1 MWHGILIAVMT
12 LGAFDTAHESHD
24 NVEEDTQQLSKNIGM
39 KDGSTVAFNITL
51 TVIFLKLSFELD
63 KMSKA
68 AIFVIVATLIL
79 SYILVAVFGNSGLA
93 RALDPDLI
101 GIGVRSVFSI
111 EGFFLL
117 AGSCLIITF
126 LEYLF
131 MYLRMLKRICRGEGR
146 QE

>member
-12 LGAFDTAHESHD
+12 LGVFDTAHESHKD
-24 NVEEDTQQLSKNIGM
+24 VKEDTQQLSKNIGL

-63 KMSKA
+63 KVSKA
-68 AIFVIVATLIL
+68 AIFFIIVTLIL

-93 RALDPDLI
+93 QALDPELI

-111 EGFFLL
+111 EGFHLL
-117 AGSCLIITF
+117 TGVCLLITF
-126 LEYLF
+126 LEYL
-131 MYLRMLKRICRGEGR
+131 
-146 QE
+146 

>member
-1 MWHGILIAVMT
+1 
-12 LGAFDTAHESHD
+12 
-24 NVEEDTQQLSKNIGM
+24 M

-126 LEYLF
+126 LEYL
-131 MYLRMLKRICRGEGR
+131 
-146 QE
+146 